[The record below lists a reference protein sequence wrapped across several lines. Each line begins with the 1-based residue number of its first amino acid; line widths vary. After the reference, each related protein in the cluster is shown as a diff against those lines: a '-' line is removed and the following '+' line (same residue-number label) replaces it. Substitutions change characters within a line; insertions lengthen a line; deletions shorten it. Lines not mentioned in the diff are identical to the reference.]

1 MNESWKK
8 KNKKMCS
15 LMELHIADKN
25 LIHLSSGV
33 LVDGGLIR
41 GWWCNKNRKDTISQY
56 NQIQFHFKVRL
67 TAAILV

>member
-1 MNESWKK
+1 MG
-8 KNKKMCS
+8 
-15 LMELHIADKN
+15 LHIADKN

-41 GWWCNKNRKDTISQY
+41 GWWRNKNRKNTISQY
-56 NQIQFHFKVRL
+56 NYQIQFHFKVRL